1 MASKIRVITKRIFIY
16 TTVAVVFIFLLS
28 CLAPYLDPRKW
39 WIISVL
45 GFGFPILLVLVVLLL
60 LSLLLLKTRWA
71 ILPAAA
77 LLLSFNNIRTTF
89 SIHRHHTFTASRTP
103 NTIRLV
109 SWNVARFIEMKKN
122 NNKGSQIRLKMM
134 DMIRDQQADILCFQE
149 FFHSE
154 DSIYYQNIN
163 YIRDKFN
170 YPYWYYSYEWDG
182 DQYYTGTM
190 IFSRFPILDSGLVR
204 YPRPTLPDALMHA
217 DIKVGDDTIRV
228 YTTHLQSLQFNKA
241 DYARIEKIKEAET
254 GGIVQGS
261 KTIFS
266 KLKNG
271 LVNRAIQADIVR
283 QVMDDSPYPYL
294 FCGDLNDIPNSYAYN
309 TIRGDM
315 QDAFLE
321 KGSGIGRTFSSI
333 SPTLRIDYIFADSR
347 FDVLQ
352 FNRIPKAYSDHY
364 LIEADLRLKK

>member
-1 MASKIRVITKRIFIY
+1 MASKFRVITKRVFIY
-16 TTVAVVFIFLLS
+16 TTVAVVFFFLLS

-45 GFGFPILLVLVVLLL
+45 GFAFPILLFGVVLLFVA
-60 LSLLLLKTRWA
+60 LLLLRTRWC

-77 LLLSFNNIRTTF
+77 LLLSFNNTRTTF
-89 SIHRHHTFTASRTP
+89 SFHKHHSFTLERKP

-122 NNKGSQIRLKMM
+122 NNKGSQIRMKMM

-149 FFHSE
+149 FFHSD
-154 DSIYYQNIN
+154 DSIYYQNID
-163 YIRDKFN
+163 YIRDNFK

-182 DQYYTGTM
+182 DRYYTGTM
-190 IFSRFPILDSGLVR
+190 IFSRYPIIDSGLVR

-217 DIKVGDDTIRV
+217 DIKIGNDTIRV
-228 YTTHLQSLQFNKA
+228 YTTHLQSLQFNRA
-241 DYARIEKIKEAET
+241 DYERIQKIKEAET
-254 GGIVQGS
+254 GGIVKNS
-261 KTIFS
+261 RTIFS

-271 LVNRAIQADIVR
+271 FVNRAVQADIVN
-283 QVMDDSPYPYL
+283 QVMDDSPYPAL
-294 FCGDLNDIPNSYAYN
+294 FCGDLNDTPNSYAYN

-321 KGSGIGRTFSSI
+321 KGSGIGRTFSGI
-333 SPTLRIDYIFADSR
+333 SPTLRIDYIFADKR
-347 FDVLQ
+347 FNVLQ

-364 LIEADLRLKK
+364 LIEADFDLKK